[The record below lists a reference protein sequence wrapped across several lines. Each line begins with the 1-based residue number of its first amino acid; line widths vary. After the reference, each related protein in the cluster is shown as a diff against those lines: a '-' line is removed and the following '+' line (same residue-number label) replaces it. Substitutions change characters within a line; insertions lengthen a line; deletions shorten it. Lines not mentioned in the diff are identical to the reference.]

1 MFHHV
6 GSSASGSSAPPR
18 TTTTTPTEY
27 FKSHDNGIIHIF
39 YSRFMQG
46 QHNLTQLGLARFQ
59 IFKLFCF
66 PTMIRQTNQH
76 FLWIIQTDPRLDS
89 NITKL
94 MIDLLNPYPNYILLS
109 SNTNDKNGFRHLNAH
124 ESDLFNAVNLLSR
137 DLSLL
142 RTVHTM
148 PQTRVVLETR
158 LDADDGLNILFVETI
173 QNDAS
178 EIFWKS
184 KNASSSLDGR
194 YTRQEIDY
202 IHTSRWCVCIYTSL
216 QILLIY

>member
-148 PQTRVVLETR
+148 P
-158 LDADDGLNILFVETI
+158 
-173 QNDAS
+173 
-178 EIFWKS
+178 
-184 KNASSSLDGR
+184 
-194 YTRQEIDY
+194 
-202 IHTSRWCVCIYTSL
+202 
-216 QILLIY
+216 

>member
-1 MFHHV
+1 
-6 GSSASGSSAPPR
+6 
-18 TTTTTPTEY
+18 
-27 FKSHDNGIIHIF
+27 
-39 YSRFMQG
+39 
-46 QHNLTQLGLARFQ
+46 
-59 IFKLFCF
+59 
-66 PTMIRQTNQH
+66 
-76 FLWIIQTDPRLDS
+76 
-89 NITKL
+89 

-148 PQTRVVLETR
+148 PQTRVALETR
-158 LDADDGLNILFVETI
+158 LDADDGLNILFVETM